1 METTTKTIIT
11 VEAVVNAPVSK
22 VWKRWTEPQH
32 IMRWCHASDDWHAPA
47 ASNDIRTGGKFTTT
61 MAAKDGS
68 MSFDF
73 EGVYTQVKENSVI
86 EYEIADG
93 RKVKVVFTEK
103 GNETRVTETFEAEN
117 THPVEMQR
125 SGWQSIL
132 DNFKK
137 YTETLPG

>member
-1 METTTKTIIT
+1 
-11 VEAVVNAPVSK
+11 
-22 VWKRWTEPQH
+22 
-32 IMRWCHASDDWHAPA
+32 
-47 ASNDIRTGGKFTTT
+47 
-61 MAAKDGS
+61 

-125 SGWQSIL
+125 SGWQAIL
-132 DNFKK
+132 DSFKK

>member
-22 VWKRWTEPQH
+22 VWKSWTEPQH
-32 IMRWCHASDDWHAPA
+32 IMRWCRASDDWHAPA
-47 ASNDIRTGGKFTTT
+47 ANNDIRTGGKFNTT

-125 SGWQSIL
+125 SGWQAIL
-132 DNFKK
+132 DSFKK